1 MLVRMWPALLAP
13 LTSLTLALPAAEA
26 PQPRRTVSHAE
37 ILAAMRESRG
47 YDLTA
52 TANGPR
58 LQAEVV
64 LRLVRAAREKDP
76 EGPPLFLSY
85 RDWYVAFLDRVQL
98 THERAPLYAR
108 LAYENRQDSLLDYRS
123 DRVVERVV
131 TGRQP
136 VLAVN
141 VVTGWT
147 AARSRYSYEDELA
160 SPRLRVVCER
170 LLRYRLLDFGDFF
183 LFDEV
188 EGLRGR
194 PTSGVLGAL
203 FDVIG
208 EVAVVQSRMA
218 IATDGTLVTRGVGRK
233 AFLSIAAT
241 ATVTPE
247 GKGDKDVPKDRPD
260 LATLAARLEQPVE
273 IVYVPWMQ

>member
-1 MLVRMWPALLAP
+1 MLVRMPLALLVSLLPLAFAAAP
-13 LTSLTLALPAAEA
+13 VAER
-26 PQPRRTVSHAE
+26 QTVGHRE
-37 ILAAMRESRG
+37 ILAAMRESQG

-64 LRLVRAAREKDP
+64 LRLIRAARARNPD
-76 EGPPLFLSY
+76 GPPLHLSHH
-85 RDWYVAFLDRVQL
+85 DWYVAFLDRVGL
-98 THERAPLYAR
+98 RHEQAPLYAR
-108 LAYENRQDSLLDYRS
+108 LAYENRQDSLVDYRS
-123 DRVVERVV
+123 DRVVARVEKGPRPLV
-131 TGRQP
+131 
-136 VLAVN
+136 AAN

-170 LLRYRLLDFGDFF
+170 LLRYRLLDFGDFY

-203 FDVIG
+203 FNVIG

-218 IATDGTLVTRGVGRK
+218 IAADGTLVTRGVGHK

>member
-1 MLVRMWPALLAP
+1 VRIVLPVVALSLGLVALGADI
-13 LTSLTLALPAAEA
+13 E
-26 PQPRRTVSHAE
+26 QPSRARRVVSHAE

-52 TANGPR
+52 TANGAR

-64 LRLVRAAREKDP
+64 FRLVRAARAQDP
-76 EGPPLFLSY
+76 DGAPLFLSY
-85 RDWYVAFLDRVQL
+85 RDWYVACLDRVQL
-98 THERAPLYAR
+98 THEQAPLYAR
-108 LAYENRQDSLLDYRS
+108 LAYENRQDSLLDYRT
-123 DRVVERVV
+123 DHVVARVVKGPEPLV
-131 TGRQP
+131 
-136 VLAVN
+136 AVN
-141 VVTGWT
+141 VTTGWT
-147 AARSRYSYEDELA
+147 AGRSRYSYEDELA

-170 LLRYRLLDFGDFF
+170 LLRYRLLDFGDFY
-183 LFDEV
+183 LFDQV

-218 IATDGTLVTRGVGRK
+218 VAADGTLVTRGVGRK

-247 GKGDKDVPKDRPD
+247 GKGDKGVPPDRPD
-260 LATLAARLEQPVE
+260 LAALEERLSQPLE
-273 IVYVPWMQ
+273 LVYVPWPQ